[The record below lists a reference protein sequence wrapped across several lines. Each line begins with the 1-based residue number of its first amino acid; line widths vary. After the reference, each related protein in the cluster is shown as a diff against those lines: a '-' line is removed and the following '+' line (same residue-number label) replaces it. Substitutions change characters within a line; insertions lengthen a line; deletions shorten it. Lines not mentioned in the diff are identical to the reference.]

1 VFRVDTC
8 TGITIN
14 VNKEITNHS
23 SFRPLQGMRLGVEY
37 IVIKTDEVGTAE
49 EKKEIFECLTHPEAL
64 HRIGL
69 RRLGNGDV

>member
-1 VFRVDTC
+1 
-8 TGITIN
+8 
-14 VNKEITNHS
+14 
-23 SFRPLQGMRLGVEY
+23 MRLGVEY
-37 IVIKTDEVGTAE
+37 IVIKTDKVGTAE